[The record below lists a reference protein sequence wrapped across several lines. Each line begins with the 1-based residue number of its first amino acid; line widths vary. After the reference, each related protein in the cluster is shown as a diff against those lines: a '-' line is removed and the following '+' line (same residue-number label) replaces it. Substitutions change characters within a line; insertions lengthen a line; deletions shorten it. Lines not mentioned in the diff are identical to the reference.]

1 VALTSTTT
9 VEQSRDGST
18 TLASDCAERERLGNV
33 RPLDWRN
40 PSPATRYDLVV
51 VGGGTAGLAAAH
63 GAAEQG
69 AKVALVER
77 YLLGGTCLNIGCVP
91 SKAILR
97 TSRLYAEMRH
107 ADQYGAQI
115 PADIRVDFAAVMQR
129 VRGVRSRISRADSAH
144 RLTAAGV
151 DVFFGEAHFTRPD
164 ALEVEGVTLGFGK
177 ALIATGARPD
187 TPAIPGL
194 AEAGYLTNE
203 NAFDLT
209 EPPHRLLVIGGGPLG
224 CEMAQAFCRLGVET
238 TIVQKR
244 PLFLPREER
253 DAAQILSDAFAR
265 DGIAVRLN
273 THVVNVRIESGAK
286 IVDLVSDDYHSTI
299 VVDAI
304 LTGTGRLPNI
314 DGLNLDVAGVA
325 YDDRRGVHVDDF
337 LRTRNRRIY
346 AAGDVCLPH
355 KFNDTADA
363 SARIAVRNALG
374 GGRQRLSALTIP
386 WCTYTDPE
394 IAHVGLYVRQARER
408 NIPVKTFT
416 IPMHDVDRAIAD
428 DEEVGFVKIN
438 VRERTDHILGATI
451 VARHAG
457 EMLSEIT
464 LAIVAGVGL
473 RTLAHVIHPYP
484 TQAEAIRKA
493 ADAYVRARAA
503 SSRQRRS
510 RTWLSSLGR

>member
-1 VALTSTTT
+1 MNGMPTMQQRGDNAA
-9 VEQSRDGST
+9 
-18 TLASDCAERERLGNV
+18 TLASDPAERERMDNV
-33 RPLDWRN
+33 RPVEWRN
-40 PSPATRYDLVV
+40 PSPAPRYDLVI
-51 VGGGTAGLAAAH
+51 VGAGTAGLVAAHVAAAK
-63 GAAEQG
+63 GAR
-69 AKVALVER
+69 VALVEHH
-77 YLLGGTCLNIGCVP
+77 LLGGTCLNIGCVP

-107 ADQYGAQI
+107 ADQYGARI
-115 PADIRVDFAAVMQR
+115 PADIRVDFATVMQR
-129 VRGVRSRISRADSAH
+129 VRGIRARISRADSAH

-151 DVFFGEAHFTRPD
+151 DVFFGQARFTRID
-164 ALEVEGVTLGFGK
+164 ALAVDDATLCFKK

-194 AEAGYLTNE
+194 AEAGYVTNE

-209 EPPHRLLVIGGGPLG
+209 APPRRLLVIGGGPLG
-224 CEMAQAFCRLGVET
+224 CEMAQAFCRLGVKT
-238 TIVQKR
+238 IIVQKR

-265 DGIAVRLN
+265 DGIEVRLN
-273 THVVNVRIESGAK
+273 TRALNVRVEGSAK
-286 IVDLVSDDYHSTI
+286 IVDLVSDDYHSTV

-304 LTGTGRLPNI
+304 LTGTGRVPNT
-314 DGLNLDVAGVA
+314 DGLDLEAAGVD
-325 YDDRRGVHVDDF
+325 YDARRGVHVDDF

-346 AAGDVCLPH
+346 AAGDVCLSH

-363 SARIAVRNALG
+363 SARIVVQNALF
-374 GGRQRLSALTIP
+374 GGRQRLSGLTIP

-438 VRERTDHILGATI
+438 VRERTDRILGATI

-457 EMLSEIT
+457 EMISEIT
-464 LAIVAGVGL
+464 LAIVAGIGL
-473 RTLAHVIHPYP
+473 RTLARVIHAYP

-493 ADAYVRARAA
+493 ADAYTRNRSMPEGERRAMAWPRWL
-503 SSRQRRS
+503 RR
-510 RTWLSSLGR
+510 

>member
-1 VALTSTTT
+1 LNDTPTVRRHSDDVAALAG
-9 VEQSRDGST
+9 DG
-18 TLASDCAERERLGNV
+18 AERERIDNV
-33 RPLDWRN
+33 RPVDWRN
-40 PSPATRYDLVV
+40 PSPALRYDLVI
-51 VGGGTAGLAAAH
+51 VGGGTAGLVAAYS
-63 GAAEQG
+63 AAGQG

-77 YLLGGTCLNIGCVP
+77 HLLGGTCLNIGCVP

-107 ADQYGAQI
+107 ADQYGVRI
-115 PADIRVDFAAVMQR
+115 PADIHVDFAAAMQR
-129 VRGVRSRISRADSAH
+129 VRGVRARISRADSAR
-144 RLTAAGV
+144 RLVTAGI
-151 DVFFGEAHFTRPD
+151 DVFFGRARFTRTD
-164 ALEVEGVTLGFGK
+164 ALDVERATLRFRK

-203 NAFDLT
+203 NAFDVT
-209 EPPHRLLVIGGGPLG
+209 EAPRRLLVIGGGPLG
-224 CEMAQAFCRLGVET
+224 CEMAQAFCRLGVQT

-265 DGIAVRLN
+265 DGIEVRLN
-273 THVVNVRIESGAK
+273 TRAVNVRVEGVAK
-286 IVDLVSDDYHSTI
+286 IVDLVSDDYHSTV

-304 LTGTGRLPNI
+304 LTGTGRVPNTT
-314 DGLNLDVAGVA
+314 GLDLEVAGV
-325 YDDRRGVHVDDF
+325 DSDPRHGVHVDDF
-337 LRTRNRRIY
+337 LRTGNRNIF
-346 AAGDVCLPH
+346 AAGDVCLRH
-355 KFNDTADA
+355 KFNDTAHA
-363 SARIAVRNALG
+363 SARIAVQNALF
-374 GGRQRLSALTIP
+374 GGRQRMSALTIP

-457 EMLSEIT
+457 ELISEIT

-473 RTLAHVIHPYP
+473 RTLAQVIHAYP

-493 ADAYVRARAA
+493 ADACVRTRGVPQ
-503 SSRQRRS
+503 RQRRAPA
-510 RTWLSSLGR
+510 WLRSLLR

>member
-1 VALTSTTT
+1 MPQRSDNAA
-9 VEQSRDGST
+9 
-18 TLASDCAERERLGNV
+18 TLASESAERERTDNV
-33 RPLDWRN
+33 RPADWRN
-40 PSPATRYDLVV
+40 PSPAPRYDLVI
-51 VGGGTAGLAAAH
+51 VGAGTAGLVAAHTAAA
-63 GAAEQG
+63 QG
-69 AKVALVER
+69 ATVALVER
-77 YLLGGTCLNIGCVP
+77 HLLGGTCLNIGCVP

-107 ADQYGAQI
+107 ADQYGART
-115 PADIRVDFAAVMQR
+115 PTDIRVDFATVMQR
-129 VRGVRSRISRADSAH
+129 VRGVRARISRAGSAH

-151 DVFFGEAHFTRPD
+151 DVFFGHARFTRTD
-164 ALEVEGVTLGFGK
+164 ALDVDGATLRFRK

-194 AEAGYLTNE
+194 VEAGYLTNE

-209 EPPHRLLVIGGGPLG
+209 EAPRRLLVIGGGPLG
-224 CEMAQAFCRLGVET
+224 CEMAQAFCRLGVQT
-238 TIVQKR
+238 IIVQKR

-265 DGIAVRLN
+265 DGIEVRLN
-273 THVVNVRIESGAK
+273 TRALDVRVEGGAK
-286 IVDLVSDDYHSTI
+286 IVDLVSDDYHSTV

-304 LTGTGRLPNI
+304 LTGTGRVPNT
-314 DGLNLDVAGVA
+314 DGLDLEAAGVD
-325 YDDRRGVHVDDF
+325 YDARHGVHVDDF

-346 AAGDVCLPH
+346 AAGDVCLRH

-363 SARIAVRNALG
+363 SAHIVVQNALF

-438 VRERTDHILGATI
+438 VQERTDRILGATI

-457 EMLSEIT
+457 EMISEIT
-464 LAIVAGVGL
+464 LAIVAGIGL
-473 RTLAHVIHPYP
+473 RTLARVIHAYP
-484 TQAEAIRKA
+484 TQAEAIAKA
-493 ADAYVRARAA
+493 ADAYTRNRSVPEGERRAMAWL
-503 SSRQRRS
+503 RRL
-510 RTWLSSLGR
+510 RR